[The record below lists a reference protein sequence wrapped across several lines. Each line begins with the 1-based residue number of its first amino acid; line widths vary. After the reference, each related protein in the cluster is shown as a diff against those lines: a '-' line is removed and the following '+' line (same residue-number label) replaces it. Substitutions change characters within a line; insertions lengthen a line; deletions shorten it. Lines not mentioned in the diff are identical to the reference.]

1 MIFLS
6 AQQHP
11 ASGPVPSTWLCHQLY
26 FIKLLAGTSLSP
38 VQLQQLGELLA
49 ARELQWDDQDSA
61 VLGVVIPRTG
71 LVSGW
76 SEKATEILH
85 LAGLEAIVRMEQGLI
100 YSAPE
105 VTTSA
110 PDWDALIDP
119 MLQQICGDPQA
130 AYRRIFDGLDETRAA
145 DAGAATHCHCQWI
158 SPTVLTAEL
167 GAADAQQLL
176 ECQVRQPP
184 QISDVELAMF
194 QEVNSEHCRHHIF
207 QAAWQWQH
215 KDHQNYTAAS
225 LMAAIRRT
233 TERSRRAVLS
243 AYCDNSA
250 VLRGHQVMSFQR
262 TPGGSYAMSSGQADL
277 ILKVETHNHPTAV
290 CPYPG
295 AATGVGG
302 EIRDEVATGRGGNS
316 LAGVCGYMV
325 SDLCLDGHLLPG
337 ERPHL
342 EFHQRTQSH
351 LASAERIMLEAP
363 LGVADYGNEYG
374 RPLVGGFFRTL
385 LYQEPEDKAS
395 PGSRYRGFHKPLMI
409 CGGMGTIA
417 REQVQK
423 NSLGV
428 GDLIVVLGGLGMK
441 IGLGGGSQSS
451 AASAGTTQGGSD
463 DQAMGRDFASVQRE
477 NPQMQRRAYE
487 VIAACLRRQPNP
499 IISIHDV
506 GAGGLA
512 NAVSELVHD
521 SGLGASIAL
530 RDIPVADHTMNPREI
545 WCNESQERY
554 VLGITPADLEFLR
567 ACARQE
573 RAPMAVIGT
582 TTATAHLRVYD
593 CLTDTN
599 VVDIHLPTL
608 FARQPRTTVVS
619 RLFEPAPAV
628 DHGLSALA
636 AKSPDGRGDDQGL
649 SVALSD
655 ELNVGKDKHMA
666 AWLGDALGQV
676 LQLPCVADKSFL
688 LTIADRSVGG
698 RTVLE
703 PMVGPWQVPVAD
715 AGVVLASY
723 EGQHGQAIAMGE
735 KPHVALSHPAVASRL
750 AAAEAIMNA
759 LCADIRSL
767 DDISFSANWQV
778 DFARITDRAGLWAA
792 VDSLSDFC
800 CELGIAVPTGKDSMA
815 MRAEVAT
822 DSPAATEQHNS
833 HSGTGSHP
841 AKAVVSAPITLVITA
856 IAPVADVNQTLT
868 PQLAAR
874 PAKLIWVNLSD
885 GPPSL
890 GWSALAMSQS
900 RSGGVPPSDV
910 RARSLKAFFK
920 VLAEFKRGGHIYAYH
935 DVSDGGLVVAALEMA
950 FATGRGLTLAID
962 HSPYSLYQTLF
973 GEGVGA
979 LMQVADTAVESLL
992 AALEAGEVPGFIVAH
1007 LDDDH
1012 TSAEPPMFAVR
1023 WDGEAGYAE
1032 PLWQLKRQWSRLGY
1046 ELRRRRDNPQ
1056 CADEEW
1062 ALNQHPLGE
1071 LFFDPS
1077 PAPDGASL
1085 AQDWDAPQA
1094 AVQLESRPLVA
1105 ILREQGVNGHM
1116 EMAYSFY
1123 AAGFEVRDL
1132 HMSELSE
1139 GTYDMSALSGLAA
1152 VGGFSYGDVLGAGR
1166 GWALVIQHNPR
1177 LREALQAFLQNPT
1190 TFALGVC
1197 NGCQMLAQ
1205 LHPWIDGGEAW
1216 PQFRA
1221 NTSGQFESRTVM
1233 VEVMPSPSIMW
1244 QEMVGMKL
1252 PVVVAHGEG
1261 RASYTDVSVR
1271 AEVHQR
1277 LVGIR
1282 YHPLKQSGAAAAEPA
1297 PSHLAAAPLSYP
1309 MNPNGSAWNVAGVTS
1324 ADGRINLMMPH
1335 PERNTLSAT
1344 MAWRD
1349 PSWSQATPWR
1359 LMFTGARRWV
1369 EHHHGR
1375 R

>member
-1 MIFLS
+1 MP
-6 AQQHP
+6 P
-11 ASGPVPSTWLCHQLY
+11 AWACHHIY
-26 FIKLLAGTSLSP
+26 FIKLLAGSRLSP
-38 VQLQQLGELLA
+38 AQLQQLGELLA
-49 ARELQWDDQDSA
+49 ARELQWDDQDNST
-61 VLGVVIPRTG
+61 VVGVVIPRAG
-71 LVSGW
+71 LMSGW

-85 LAGLEAIVRMEQGLI
+85 LAGLEAIERMEQGLI
-100 YSAPE
+100 YRASE

-110 PDWDALIDP
+110 PDWDTLIDP
-119 MLQQICGDPQA
+119 MLQQICGDPHA
-130 AYRRIFDGLDETRAA
+130 AYASIFAELDEFNI
-145 DAGAATHCHCQWI
+145 AGSPPLGGATHCEWL
-158 SPTVLTAEL
+158 PPAVLTGEL
-167 GAADAQQLL
+167 GAAGAQQLL
-176 ECQVRQPP
+176 GCQVRQPP
-184 QISDVELAMF
+184 QVSDVELAMF

-215 KDHQNYTAAS
+215 EDHQNYTAAS

-233 TERSRRAVLS
+233 TARSPQAVLS

-250 VLRGHQVMSFQR
+250 VLRGHQVMAWQR
-262 TPGGSYAMSSGQADL
+262 TPGGTYAMSTEQTDL
-277 ILKVETHNHPTAV
+277 VLKVETHNHPTAV

-302 EIRDEVATGRGGNS
+302 EIRDEVATGRGGHT

-325 SDLCLDGHLLPG
+325 SDLCLTGYLLPW
-337 ERPHL
+337 EQSHV
-342 EFHQRTQSH
+342 EFYQRTQSH
-351 LASAERIMLEAP
+351 LATAERIMLEAP

-385 LYQEPEDKAS
+385 LYQESDDTPSSGA
-395 PGSRYRGFHKPLMI
+395 RYRGFHKPLMI
-409 CGGMGTIA
+409 CGGMGSIA
-417 REQVQK
+417 RDQVQK
-423 NSLGV
+423 HSLGV

-451 AASAGTTQGGSD
+451 VASATDGGSAGR
-463 DQAMGRDFASVQRE
+463 AMDRDFASVQRE

-487 VIAACLRRQPNP
+487 VIAACVRRKPNP

-521 SGLGASIAL
+521 SGLGATIAL
-530 RDIPVADHTMNPREI
+530 RDIPVADHTMNPQEI

-554 VLGITPADLEFLR
+554 VLGVAPADLEFVI

-573 RAPMAVIGT
+573 RAPIAVIGT
-582 TTATAHLRVYD
+582 TTALQHLRVYD
-593 CLTDTN
+593 RHTDTN
-599 VVDIHLPTL
+599 VVDIHLPTML
-608 FARQPRTTVVS
+608 TRQPQSVVVNQP
-619 RLFEPAPAV
+619 FEPVV
-628 DHGLSALA
+628 DHGPGSLASKPSA
-636 AKSPDGRGDDQGL
+636 GFGDDQAL
-649 SVALSD
+649 SVAFSD
-655 ELNVGKDKHMA
+655 ECSEATDKA
-666 AWLGDALGQV
+666 DGLGDALSQV

-723 EGQHGQAIAMGE
+723 EGHHGQVIAMGE

-767 DDISFSANWQV
+767 GDISFSANWQV
-778 DFARITDRAGLWAA
+778 DFARLTDRAGLWEA
-792 VDSLSDFC
+792 VASLSDFC

-815 MRAEVAT
+815 MRAVVDTADTVPT
-822 DSPAATEQHNS
+822 DSPPS
-833 HSGTGSHP
+833 HQDAGQSRV
-841 AKAVVSAPITLVITA
+841 VVSAPITLVITA
-856 IAPVADVNQTLT
+856 MAPVEDVNQTLT
-868 PQLAAR
+868 PQLATR
-874 PAKLIWVNLSD
+874 PSRLIWVNLSD

-900 RSGGVPPSDV
+900 RSGGVPSDV
-910 RARSLKAFFK
+910 RAASLKTFFK
-920 VLAEFKRGGHIYAYH
+920 VLTEFKRGGHIYAYH

-950 FATGRGLTLAID
+950 FATGGGLTLDLD
-962 HSPYSLYQTLF
+962 HSPFPRHQTLF
-973 GEGVGA
+973 GEGVGV
-979 LMQVADTAVESLL
+979 LIQVADTAVMALL
-992 AALEAGEVPGFIVAH
+992 AALDEHQLWSCDIANLSDGDAGTFT
-1007 LDDDH
+1007 D
-1012 TSAEPPMFAVR
+1012 PPMFAVR
-1023 WDGEAGYAE
+1023 WDGQVRYTE
-1032 PLWQLKRQWSRLGY
+1032 PVWHLKRQWSRLGY

-1071 LFFDPS
+1071 LFFESPPGADWASQIQDPQ
-1077 PAPDGASL
+1077 ASL
-1085 AQDWDAPQA
+1085 P

-1132 HMSELSE
+1132 HMSELSD
-1139 GTYDMSALSGLAA
+1139 GAYDMSGLSGLAA

-1177 LREALQAFLQNPT
+1177 LREALRIFLQNPT

-1205 LHPWIDGGEAW
+1205 LRSWIDGGEGW
-1216 PQFRA
+1216 PQFCA

-1233 VEVMPSPSIMW
+1233 VEVMPSPSMMW

-1261 RASYTDVSVR
+1261 RASYEDVSVR

-1277 LVGIR
+1277 LVGLR
-1282 YHPLKQSGAAAAEPA
+1282 YHPLKQPGTTGAEASP
-1297 PSHLAAAPLSYP
+1297 PYGGAAPLHYP
-1309 MNPNGSAWNVAGVTS
+1309 MNPNGSAWNVAAVTS

-1349 PSWSQATPWR
+1349 PRWSRTTPWQ

-1369 EHHHGR
+1369 EQQHGCC
-1375 R
+1375 